1 VKTLEK
7 GFNKVIRVLLVTL
20 FSIITLLAVVQ
31 VVTRFA
37 GISMSWID
45 EAMRFLFI
53 WFAFI
58 GSAYAIR
65 EKKHIVVDLLSESI
79 SKKLIRVLDIL
90 VHLIM
95 LSFIFVL
102 IKYGYEVA
110 NVMGIQKSSSMR
122 IPMFYVFLAIPVSGI
137 LMLFYTIL
145 NIVDLIRG
153 KEERI

>member
-1 VKTLEK
+1 
-7 GFNKVIRVLLVTL
+7 
-20 FSIITLLAVVQ
+20 
-31 VVTRFA
+31 
-37 GISMSWID
+37 
-45 EAMRFLFI
+45 
-53 WFAFI
+53 
-58 GSAYAIR
+58 
-65 EKKHIVVDLLSESI
+65 
-79 SKKLIRVLDIL
+79 
-90 VHLIM
+90 M

-145 NIVDLIRG
+145 NMVDLIKG